1 MGERGRLDSIFK
13 IMGWIKNILKSR
25 FYILKVRNRFSAEV
39 QISQRALFNQY
50 QVWKEE
56 NKLPSFNDAG
66 FRVFSQ
72 YEEDGKLLYILSI
85 IGMLNKTF
93 VEIGSDDGINSNCAN
108 LAFNFGFRGLFVDGN
123 PKAIKRGRKFYA
135 KYPHPWMYAPTF
147 TCSKVTAENINQ
159 LVKDA
164 GLQGDV
170 DVLSVDI
177 DGNDYWV
184 WKALEQVSPNLV
196 IIETHVEFGMRNIV
210 VPYDPNY
217 FYPGKHPVYHG
228 ASPKAMVKLA
238 AEKGYRLVGA
248 NELGFNFIFVKNGLG
263 DEFLPEVSVESVLQH
278 PSVKESWARFEP
290 IKDWE
295 FIEP

>member
-1 MGERGRLDSIFK
+1 
-13 IMGWIKNILKSR
+13 MGWFKNILKDK
-25 FYILKVRNRFSAEV
+25 FNILRVRNRFSPEV
-39 QISQRALFNQY
+39 QIGQRQLFNQY
-50 QVWKEE
+50 QVWKDEG
-56 NKLPSFNDAG
+56 KLPHFNDAG

-72 YEEDGKLLYILSI
+72 YEEDGKLLYIFSI
-85 IGMLNKTF
+85 IGMPNKTF

-108 LAFNFGFRGLFVDGN
+108 FAFNFGFHGLFLDGN
-123 PKAIKRGRKFYA
+123 PTAIKRGRKFYS
-135 KYPHPWMYAPTF
+135 KYPHPWMYTPKF
-147 TCSKVTAENINQ
+147 TCAKVTAENINQ

-164 GLQGDV
+164 KLEGDI
-170 DVLSVDI
+170 DLLSVDI

-184 WKALEQVSPNLV
+184 WKALEQVSPNVV

-228 ASPKAMVKLA
+228 ASPVAMTKLA
-238 AEKGYRLVGA
+238 KEKGYRLVGA
-248 NELGFNFIFVKNGLG
+248 NQLGFNMIFVKNGMG
-263 DEFLPEVSVESVLQH
+263 EDHLPEVSVESVLTH
-278 PSVKESWARFEP
+278 VSVKESWERFEP